1 MNKQYIVKKGDS
13 PWKIAKENGI
23 SLDEY
28 KRLNPDKYDK
38 LYVGDVVR
46 LNPEQVTE
54 QVDIRKERQKE
65 YNLNKDNVSA
75 IQGFK
80 HDSNYAIVDK
90 KNKLI
95 KVYNKDNKLLYQS
108 TGISTGLSGND
119 YNTVTYQ
126 GSGGIENFAGNNSTP
141 AGILT
146 VSGKGVYH
154 GVPSLQRSRFNPETG
169 KPYQVHP
176 WVKGDDG
183 KYKQDI
189 SKWVNDD
196 VASSIHYGKTDKTH
210 SSNGCIRADPNTL
223 KNLDKLLG
231 EGDRIYTLPEKNN
244 SHFTLKGGRLN
255 FIADN
260 PYGNT
265 EKGKI
270 SDKGHDMMTWDDY
283 NTHIDKSYSPLKLK
297 WRKTGNAEYDTNRKN
312 FAQSIVNNKY
322 KLQKYFNLTS
332 DEYNRL
338 ADLALGIAEQE
349 TKFGTSKSY
358 KLKQLAGEQGV
369 ALAKGFQQQLKPKY
383 GWDLSKGW
391 NLAGVAEFIRQPIY
405 HTIANY
411 VKGNNMA
418 QSRGYTQIKN
428 ISDNEQLQN
437 IYKQL
442 GIDSKTIKNADK
454 SAIAT
459 IARLAFIYN
468 NEVKGRTFKNND
480 NDVIDP
486 YHALMY
492 KWNGHNEQLT
502 NKTAT
507 PNKNK
512 YIRNVTNNSR
522 AFDMY
527 ETRTYNKYR
536 FGGKL
541 TLKQDY

>member
-1 MNKQYIVKKGDS
+1 M
-13 PWKIAKENGI
+13 
-23 SLDEY
+23 
-28 KRLNPDKYDK
+28 
-38 LYVGDVVR
+38 
-46 LNPEQVTE
+46 
-54 QVDIRKERQKE
+54 
-65 YNLNKDNVSA
+65 
-75 IQGFK
+75 
-80 HDSNYAIVDK
+80 
-90 KNKLI
+90 
-95 KVYNKDNKLLYQS
+95 
-108 TGISTGLSGND
+108 
-119 YNTVTYQ
+119 
-126 GSGGIENFAGNNSTP
+126 
-141 AGILT
+141 
-146 VSGKGVYH
+146 
-154 GVPSLQRSRFNPETG
+154 QRSRFNPETG